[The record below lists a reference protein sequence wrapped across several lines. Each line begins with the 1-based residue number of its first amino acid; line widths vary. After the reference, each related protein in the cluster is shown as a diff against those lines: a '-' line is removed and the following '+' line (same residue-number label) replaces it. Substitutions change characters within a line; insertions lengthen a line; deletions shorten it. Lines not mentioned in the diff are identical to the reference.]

1 METLVWVALAAPVG
15 VAAALWFDSWCERRW
30 DQRHVEEPP
39 SNLDR
44 WDGIHT
50 RDELWP

>member
-1 METLVWVALAAPVG
+1 METIVWVALVAPVG
-15 VAAALWFDSWCERRW
+15 VAAALWFDSWCEKRW
-30 DQRHVEEPP
+30 EQRHEEPP

-44 WDGIHT
+44 WDGA